1 VFEQAGA
8 GKHGNAGG
16 AGEFPGAVLQAEV
29 DHLLRRGP
37 DEGEARVFAGFGE
50 GGVFAEEAVAG
61 VDGFGA
67 GLLGGGENGVNV
79 KIAAWAT
86 DGDGFVGLAH
96 EERFGVDFRVDGD
109 ALHAHLAQGANDA
122 AGNGAAVGDE
132 DFLKHYSVTTS
143 LIGVG
148 L

>member
-1 VFEQAGA
+1 M
-8 GKHGNAGG
+8 N
-16 AGEFPGAVLQAEV
+16 
-29 DHLLRRGP
+29 
-37 DEGEARVFAGFGE
+37 
-50 GGVFAEEAVAG
+50 
-61 VDGFGA
+61 GFGA
-67 GLLGGGENGVNV
+67 GLFGGGENGVNV
-79 KIAAWAT
+79 EIPARAT

-96 EERFGVDFRVDGD
+96 EERFGVDFRVDGN
-109 ALHAHLAQGANDA
+109 APHAHLAQGANDA